1 MIQLRHNPAPAD
13 FEHPLLEAEI
23 APTRSIDRRIT
34 RWILALFAASC
45 LIIGL
50 LFWWRGATPVM
61 GFMGLEIVLLF
72 GAFWLS
78 FRDAAAREA
87 LSLNG
92 TETTVYARHPSG
104 SVRTTRLQTYWL
116 NVSIEG
122 LPSRV
127 GRLILR
133 SRDQSVELGS
143 FLSPHER
150 LELAD
155 AIKEALFRSKE
166 GPRPRPNA

>member
-1 MIQLRHNPAPAD
+1 MIQLHRHPTPAD

-34 RWILALFAASC
+34 RWILVLFAASC

-87 LSLNG
+87 LSVNG
-92 TETTVYARHPSG
+92 AETTVYARRPSG
-104 SVRTTRLQTYWL
+104 SVRTTTLQTYWL
-116 NVSIEG
+116 DVSVEG
-122 LPSRV
+122 LPQRV
-127 GRLILR
+127 GKLILR
-133 SRDQSVELGS
+133 SREQSVEMGS

-155 AIKEALFRSKE
+155 AIKDAIFRSKE
-166 GPRPRPNA
+166 GPRPQPGV

>member
-1 MIQLRHNPAPAD
+1 MIHLHHNPAPSD

-23 APTRSIDRRIT
+23 APTRSIDRRVT
-34 RWILALFAASC
+34 RWILSMFAVSC
-45 LIIGL
+45 LTVGF
-50 LFWWRGATPVM
+50 LFWWRGAAPVM

-92 TETTVYARHPSG
+92 AETTIHTRDSSG
-104 SVRTTRLQTYWL
+104 RVRTTKLQTYWL

-122 LPSRV
+122 LPGRG

-133 SRDQSVELGS
+133 SRDQSIELGS
-143 FLSPHER
+143 FLAPNER

-155 AIKEALFRSKE
+155 AIKQAIFRSKE
-166 GPRPRPNA
+166 GPRPWPNA